1 MLERVYS
8 VIPTKLAAITPV
20 AITALFG
27 ALMFL
32 PAWQTVELQGFD
44 FLSVETA
51 PMKSSRPITVVAIDE
66 RSFGAIGLQWPWPR
80 ALHAKLVDKLN
91 EAGAMVVVFD
101 VIFAEPSRD
110 GPKDDAAF
118 ARSIGRSRNVVLA
131 ADRVTRETSHGN
143 ALIRVEPLEELRNAG
158 ASSAF
163 AGVALDPDF
172 EVRKVP
178 QGDDVFWRVIV
189 RRINEVRPGLVEVA
203 EPDRRAMIRYAG
215 PLHTFPYLSYF
226 QVLEGLPKDALKDQV
241 VIVGREFQSSTDQ
254 EQASGDLFLT
264 PFRHKSE
271 WLTPGMEIH
280 ANILESVLRGD
291 TITPAPESSRI
302 LLLIAAVGAAA
313 FAMRR
318 WRPVVSALAG
328 LALVAAIAV
337 LDWALFVHAHV
348 WLPVFAVAGSVAAT
362 YLVFGAIVFV
372 AEQYRKNEMRRA
384 FSLYVSREVV
394 DDVLAHPERLSLGGE
409 RREVTMFFTDLE
421 GFTPLTERLGAE
433 QVAKI
438 LNMHFSRATAII
450 KRHGGAVNRFI
461 GDAIMAMWGAP
472 VEDPRQAVNAVLAAI
487 EVQRDLED
495 LRKELV
501 RQGLPEI
508 RMRIGIHSCV
518 AVVGNLGSEDR
529 FDYTAIGDGV
539 NLAARLEGVNK
550 LYATGILVSGDTYGK
565 IAGEVPLRPVDRV
578 IVKGKS
584 EPVDIYTPR
593 DDAALITATEKAL
606 AEYRARRWDEAERA
620 WLEIAADHPDDRIA
634 AIYLERIE
642 RLRLASPAR
651 EWNGAVELEK
661 L

>member
-20 AITALFG
+20 AITVLFG

-32 PAWQTVELQGFD
+32 PAWHALEVKGFD
-44 FLSVETA
+44 WLSVATA
-51 PMKSSRPITVVAIDE
+51 PMKSVRPITIIAVDE
-66 RSFGAIGLQWPWPR
+66 KSVGAIGLQLPWPR
-80 ALHAKLVDKLN
+80 GLQAKLVDKLS
-91 EAGAMVVVFD
+91 EAGALVVAFD
-101 VIFAEPSRD
+101 MIFAEPSRD
-110 GPKDDAAF
+110 GPADDAAF
-118 ARSIGRSRNVVLA
+118 ARAIAKAGNVVLA
-131 ADRVTRETSHGN
+131 ADRVVQETSHGS
-143 ALIRVEPLEELRNAG
+143 ALIRVEPIEDLRRAG
-158 ASSAF
+158 AANGF
-163 AGVALDPDF
+163 AVVTLDRDF
-172 EVRKVP
+172 EVRNVP
-178 QGDDVFWRVIV
+178 QGDDLFWRVIV
-189 RRINEVRPGLVEVA
+189 RRVNELRPGLLDVI

-215 PLHTFPYLSYF
+215 PDHTFPYISYF

-241 VIVGREFQSSTDQ
+241 VIVGRELRSATDQ
-254 EQASGDLFLT
+254 EQAGGDLFFT
-264 PFRHKSE
+264 PFSASSG
-271 WLTPGMEIH
+271 WLMPGMEVH

-291 TITPAPESSRI
+291 TITPAPESSR
-302 LLLIAAVGAAA
+302 LFLLIAAVGAAA
-313 FAMRR
+313 FVMRR

-328 LALVAAIAV
+328 LGLVVVVGA
-337 LDWALFVHAHV
+337 LDWLLFAHAHV
-348 WLPVFAVAGSVAAT
+348 WLPVFGAIAGITTT
-362 YLVFGAIVFV
+362 YLLFGGIVFV

-394 DDVLAHPERLSLGGE
+394 EHVLAHPESLSLGGE
-409 RREVTMFFTDLE
+409 RRDVTMFFTDLE

-495 LRKELV
+495 LRRDLV

-550 LYATGILVSGDTYGK
+550 LYATGILVSGDTCGK

-584 EPVDIYTPR
+584 EPVDIYTPCG
-593 DDAALITATEKAL
+593 DAALITATEKAL

>member
-1 MLERVYS
+1 MAERPAGIS
-8 VIPTKLAAITPV
+8 PRLAV
-20 AITALFG
+20 ITAVALVLVFG
-27 ALMFL
+27 ALMFV

-44 FLSVETA
+44 LLSVETA

-80 ALHAKLVDKLN
+80 ALHAKLLDKLN
-91 EAGAMVVVFD
+91 EAGAMVVAFD

-110 GPKDDAAF
+110 GPKDDAIF
-118 ARSIGRSRNVVLA
+118 ARSIGQSRNVVLA
-131 ADRVTRETSHGN
+131 ADRVVRDTSHGS

-158 ASSAF
+158 AASAF
-163 AGVALDPDF
+163 AGVSLDPDF

-189 RRINEVRPGLVEVA
+189 RRINEVRPGLVDVV

-280 ANILESVLRGD
+280 ANVLESVLRGD
-291 TITPAPESSRI
+291 TITPAPESSRV
-302 LLLIAAVGAAA
+302 LLLIAAVALSAW
-313 FAMRR
+313 AMRR
-318 WRPVVSALAG
+318 WRPAASALVG
-328 LALVAAIAV
+328 VALVAIVAA
-337 LDWALFVHAHV
+337 LDWMLFVHASL
-348 WLPVFAVAGSVAAT
+348 WLPVFASMGGIVAT

-372 AEQYRKNEMRRA
+372 AEQYRKSEIRRA
-384 FSLYVSREVV
+384 FSLYVSSEVV
-394 DDVLAHPERLSLGGE
+394 DHVLANPEKLSLGGE
-409 RREVTMFFTDLE
+409 RREVTMFFSDLE

-433 QVAKI
+433 QVARI

-450 KRHGGAVNRFI
+450 KRHGGTVNRFI

-472 VEDPRQAVNAVLAAI
+472 VEDPRQAVNAVRAAI

-495 LRKELV
+495 LRKDLV

-508 RMRIGIHSCV
+508 RMRIGIHTCV

-550 LYATGILVSGDTYGK
+550 LYGTGILVSGETCAK
-565 IAGEVPLRPVDRV
+565 VAGELPLRPVDRV

-584 EPVDIYTPR
+584 EPVDIYMPCE
-593 DDAALITATEKAL
+593 DSGLVAATAKAI
-606 AEYRARRWDEAERA
+606 AEYRARRWDDAERT
-620 WLEIAADHPDDRIA
+620 WLEIAAEHPDDRIA
-634 AIYLERIE
+634 ALHLERIE
-642 RLRLASPAR
+642 RLRSTAPVR